1 MEQRKT
7 ESRHNSERFEQ
18 KSSNRGAGNNRW
30 SNDSGMVMNYGYF
43 TIRVANIIGN
53 YLVKFMNTSGV
64 PFTT

>member
-1 MEQRKT
+1 MKVYINGLGHMT
-7 ESRHNSERFEQ
+7 KMAAMAINS
-18 KSSNRGAGNNRW
+18 KNL
-30 SNDSGMVMNYGYF
+30 YGYF